1 MALGVGGNM
10 WNTDTNLWTESRGD
24 RWRRTV
30 PILSP
35 SLPRI
40 YSCEFLSDSG
50 LYIISCELVRH
61 FTASLEKEEVVN
73 KIIIR
78 LKSCATPRG
87 WDVLL
92 NAIRGGRR
100 GDLCCSVVFSS
111 VKGWERGLPHM

>member
-1 MALGVGGNM
+1 ME
-10 WNTDTNLWTESRGD
+10 TNS
-24 RWRRTV
+24 TV
-30 PILSP
+30 LSP

-92 NAIRGGRR
+92 NAIRGGRGR
-100 GDLCCSVVFSS
+100 PLLLNCLFLNKRLG
-111 VKGWERGLPHM
+111 KGFASYVIMLQCFC